1 MEDKRFKTIVILG
14 LIAIFVTV
22 TGLTVAFASYSQDL
36 KINGTAKVNMSKWE
50 VKFANLSTP
59 TTTGGVVVNTA
70 PTLQL
75 DDTYIG
81 DYSVDFTKPNSSIS
95 YTFDVVNNGTFDA
108 KLSTLTVPT
117 PTCTGTGDNAETDAQ
132 NVCNSLT
139 YTLTKADGSA
149 FSVNEVIPAG
159 DTGNSISLK
168 LTLSYG
174 DVTAENLPKDDV
186 TISNLQIV
194 ATYIPE

>member
-1 MEDKRFKTIVILG
+1 MEEKRFKTIVILG
-14 LIAIFVTV
+14 LIAILVTV
-22 TGLTVAFASYSQDL
+22 SGLTVAFANYSQEL

-50 VKFANLSTP
+50 VKFANLSAP

-108 KLSTLTVPT
+108 KLSTLTIPT
-117 PTCTGTGDNAETDAQ
+117 PTCTGTGDNATADAK
-132 NVCNSLT
+132 NVCDKLT

-174 DVTAENLPKDDV
+174 DVAAESLPKDDV
-186 TISNLQIV
+186 SISNLQIV

>member
-95 YTFDVVNNGTFDA
+95 YTFDIVNNGTFDA
-108 KLSTLTVPT
+108 ILSTLTIPT
-117 PTCTGTGDNAETDAQ
+117 PTCTGTGDNAEIDAK
-132 NVCNSLT
+132 NVCDKLT
-139 YTLTKADGSA
+139 YTLTDTEDESP
-149 FSVNEVIPAG
+149 FTVNQG
-159 DTGNSISLK
+159 ISPGEK
-168 LTLSYG
+168 TTVRLTLSYG

-194 ATYIPE
+194 ATYTQE